1 MSIFDTQPSL
11 NEALR
16 VLDCRIREI
25 DSKVRVLQGLEI
37 SRQEEVVQAL
47 GTKCVVKDCTNHTH
61 QGSFVGLL
69 CTPCHSFIS
78 GGDGGVYSQVARNT
92 KREWV
97 GQPEQEPVAW
107 HTEDHLTDRSATT
120 YSKDMVYRWECKGWP
135 VTPLYTT
142 PPQPKREWVGLTG
155 LEVEEAYCSV
165 SDKEW
170 AIGGLTDARVFFCAI
185 EAKLKEKNT

>member
-25 DSKVRVLQGLEI
+25 DSKVGVLQGLET

-69 CTPCHSFIS
+69 CAPCHSAVS
-78 GGDGGVYSQVARNT
+78 GGDGGGYSQVARNT
-92 KREWV
+92 KRE
-97 GQPEQEPVAW
+97 
-107 HTEDHLTDRSATT
+107 
-120 YSKDMVYRWECKGWP
+120 
-135 VTPLYTT
+135 
-142 PPQPKREWVGLTG
+142 
-155 LEVEEAYCSV
+155 
-165 SDKEW
+165 
-170 AIGGLTDARVFFCAI
+170 
-185 EAKLKEKNT
+185 